1 MKKLTLIFLTSFIC
15 GASFASGPDTIKR
28 NGYTLIVHGNDE
40 HFDKAITDKLISTFF
55 VVYPKIV
62 NEYNKKSLKQVEF
75 FIDTAYHGVAAT
87 DNGRVV
93 FSPAYMTKHP
103 NDIDVVTHEV
113 MHIAQDYGN
122 FEDGPG
128 WLTEG
133 IADYVR
139 NEHGVAN
146 EAAKWKLPDFKPTQ
160 NYDNAYRVTAR
171 FLLWV
176 ETKVKKGTVKK
187 LDSQMRDHSYSP
199 ASWNK
204 LTGKSVDEL
213 WKTYAANPII

>member
-1 MKKLTLIFLTSFIC
+1 MKKYALILLTSLIC
-15 GASFASGPDTIKR
+15 GQGFAAGIDTLKKE
-28 NGYTLIVHGNDE
+28 GYTLIVSGNDN
-40 HFDKAITDKLISTFF
+40 HFDNAITQKLIKTFF
-55 VVYPKIV
+55 EVYPGIV
-62 NEYNKKSLKQVEF
+62 KEYNKKSLKQVVF

-93 FSPAYMTKHP
+93 FSPVYMSKHP

-113 MHIAQDYGN
+113 MHIVQDYGS
-122 FEDGPG
+122 FDGPG

-146 EAAKWKLPDFKPTQ
+146 DAAKWRLPDYKPTQ
-160 NYDNAYRVTAR
+160 NYDNAYRITAR
-171 FLLWV
+171 FLVWI

-187 LDSQMRDHSYSP
+187 LDSMMRDHTYTD
-199 ASWNK
+199 ATWTK
-204 LTGKSVDEL
+204 LTGKTVQEL
-213 WKTYAANPII
+213 WKSYSENPAI

>member
-1 MKKLTLIFLTSFIC
+1 MKKSLLIFLTTVIC
-15 GASFASGPDTIKR
+15 GASFAGGIDTIKR
-28 NGYTLIVHGNDE
+28 SGYTLIVHGNDAN
-40 HFDKAITDKLISTFF
+40 FDKAITDKLISTFF
-55 VVYPKIV
+55 IVYPKIV

-113 MHIAQDYGN
+113 MHIAQNYGS
-122 FEDGPG
+122 FDGPG

-139 NEHGVAN
+139 NEQGVAN
-146 EAAKWKLPDFKPTQ
+146 AAANWKLPDFKPTQ

-171 FLLWV
+171 FLVWV

-187 LDSQMRDHSYSP
+187 LDSQMRDHTYTA

-204 LTGKSVDEL
+204 LTGKSVDDL
-213 WKTYAANPII
+213 WKDYSTNPTI